1 MFVAMARS
9 KYFLTELDIH
19 HGLESFEIIHFR
31 LRISQGKKVNGLKRT
46 IGLTCELVAKTLPTV
61 KMKTTKGARPT
72 TEDP

>member
-1 MFVAMARS
+1 MKLS
-9 KYFLTELDIH
+9 TSDSELVK
-19 HGLESFEIIHFR
+19 E
-31 LRISQGKKVNGLKRT
+31 KKVNGLKRI